1 MDAKGSVDA
10 ATVDA
15 DEDSVPEKNNFS
27 PRRTKYY
34 VSVFQIVLASHQKY
48 QDTLIA
54 QNLNDYTYVIEAQVG
69 FEAPQSKHALECS
82 CIVPFLLS
90 LLCSLILPC

>member
-27 PRRTKYY
+27 PRILCIRVSNSTSYPSKVSKIHVLPRT
-34 VSVFQIVLASHQKY
+34 
-48 QDTLIA
+48 
-54 QNLNDYTYVIEAQVG
+54 
-69 FEAPQSKHALECS
+69 
-82 CIVPFLLS
+82 
-90 LLCSLILPC
+90 

>member
-15 DEDSVPEKNNFS
+15 NEDSVPEKNNFS

-48 QDTLIA
+48 QD
-54 QNLNDYTYVIEAQVG
+54 
-69 FEAPQSKHALECS
+69 
-82 CIVPFLLS
+82 
-90 LLCSLILPC
+90 

>member
-27 PRRTKYY
+27 PRRTNYMSPGFKYN
-34 VSVFQIVLASHQKY
+34 S
-48 QDTLIA
+48 T
-54 QNLNDYTYVIEAQVG
+54 
-69 FEAPQSKHALECS
+69 C
-82 CIVPFLLS
+82 
-90 LLCSLILPC
+90 

>member
-34 VSVFQIVLASHQKY
+34 VSVFQIVLATHKKY
-48 QDTLIA
+48 QR
-54 QNLNDYTYVIEAQVG
+54 YTYCPE
-69 FEAPQSKHALECS
+69 LE
-82 CIVPFLLS
+82 
-90 LLCSLILPC
+90 

>member
-1 MDAKGSVDA
+1 MNAKGSVDA

-34 VSVFQIVLASHQKY
+34 VSVFQIVLATHEKY
-48 QDTLIA
+48 QR
-54 QNLNDYTYVIEAQVG
+54 YTYCPEP
-69 FEAPQSKHALECS
+69 E
-82 CIVPFLLS
+82 
-90 LLCSLILPC
+90 

>member
-27 PRRTKYY
+27 PRRKK
-34 VSVFQIVLASHQKY
+34 L
-48 QDTLIA
+48 
-54 QNLNDYTYVIEAQVG
+54 
-69 FEAPQSKHALECS
+69 
-82 CIVPFLLS
+82 CIRVTNTTG
-90 LLCSLILPC
+90 